1 MGPRA
6 IEFDVMPLC
15 EKHDIGVIC
24 YSPLLQGLLTD
35 KSAGKAFDELDAN
48 RTRTRHFD
56 GSRPKSRHG
65 GPGCE
70 KEMRAALDK
79 VKAIARREKRTVS
92 DLAMA
97 WCLAD
102 PRVVSIIPGEV

>member
-1 MGPRA
+1 M
-6 IEFDVMPLC
+6 L
-15 EKHDIGVIC
+15 
-24 YSPLLQGLLTD
+24 
-35 KSAGKAFDELDAN
+35 
-48 RTRTRHFD
+48 RTVQTHCTWY
-56 GSRPKSRHG
+56 RHG

-70 KEMRAALDK
+70 EELRAALDK

-102 PRVVSIIPGEV
+102 PRVVSIIPGEVRVAPLPDGKI

>member
-1 MGPRA
+1 M
-6 IEFDVMPLC
+6 
-15 EKHDIGVIC
+15 VIDC
-24 YSPLLQGLLTD
+24 SIFPGGLLTD
-35 KSAGKAFDELDAN
+35 KSASKAFDELDAN

-56 GSRPKSRHG
+56 GKRPKSRHG

-79 VKAIARREKRTVS
+79 VKAIAQREKRSVS

-102 PRVVSIIPGEV
+102 PRVVSIIPGKVRWHLGRCEGKGI